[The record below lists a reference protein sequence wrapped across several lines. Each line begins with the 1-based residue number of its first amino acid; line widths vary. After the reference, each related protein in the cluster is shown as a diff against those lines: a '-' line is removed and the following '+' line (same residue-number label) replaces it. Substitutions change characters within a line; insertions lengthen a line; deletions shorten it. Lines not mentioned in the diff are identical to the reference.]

1 MTEQLETSTLA
12 FANTLLKT
20 AFRQNIEVTVR
31 KLQCLLYLAHAGY
44 LQSTGLGLF
53 AENFQHLRSGPGL
66 PSIQAIFDCYGTQP
80 IRTLAE
86 NAKHDSPI
94 LNFTR
99 NPHLQPIVSHIET
112 AFLPM
117 TESELMEIVNRKKV
131 KPDA

>member
-1 MTEQLETSTLA
+1 MTGQLETSTLA

-20 AFRQNIEVTVR
+20 AFRQNIDVTVQ
-31 KLQCLLYLAHAGY
+31 KLQCLLYLAHTGY
-44 LQSTGLGLF
+44 LQSTGRRLF
-53 AENFQHLRSGPGL
+53 AEDFQHSDSGPRL
-66 PSIQAIFDCYGTQP
+66 MSIQAVFDCYGTQP

-99 NPHLQPIVSHIET
+99 NPHLQPIVSHVET

-117 TESELMEIVNRKKV
+117 TYTELMNIVNRKK
-131 KPDA
+131 ATLNA